1 MGRQLWDPK
10 LHLGPELSLW
20 HQLHNVYSTVTDHPC
35 ISYRRYKELSS
46 VLQTWYIMILTKAEF
61 VYLHLLP
68 CRFKFI
74 CHIFSQS
81 SRQLLPRLARIGSV
95 TVGQPVFAL
104 ARWSHCGLERGLFPW
119 WATAQTPRP
128 AVLISTKPSA
138 LSYSCRAIYTQSFLK
153 ESCEIKI
160 YCCQLSNVA
169 VKVKLNIIV

>member
-1 MGRQLWDPK
+1 MVYRNLNPR
-10 LHLGPELSLW
+10 LSL
-20 HQLHNVYSTVTDHPC
+20 
-35 ISYRRYKELSS
+35 
-46 VLQTWYIMILTKAEF
+46 F
-61 VYLHLLP
+61 YLHLLP

-81 SRQLLPRLARIGSV
+81 SRQLLPHLARIGSV

-138 LSYSCRAIYTQSFLK
+138 LSYSCRAIYTKLSQRELRNQNLLLSTLK
-153 ESCEIKI
+153 CCCKSKIKHH
-160 YCCQLSNVA
+160 CLEQFV
-169 VKVKLNIIV
+169 IVLCI